1 MTMATNDMSDHSS
14 SEEDEDEDVD
24 LHDADEPM
32 YDSDDGASFTEHE
45 SSNSKEQ
52 HKPRSKTAADA
63 EFLDTMDQNQNV
75 TSITDLH
82 RSNLLRLQTQELVT
96 ACQLDLQVQEQ
107 HVQWADVAH
116 GYVSAISALIETIPA
131 TTIQHSKKSPFPLQ
145 SDKKDLDVQL
155 GNSTMGGAATA
166 TSTASGGGGGAG
178 GAGGV
183 KTSSGLQV
191 EATGC
196 YQAGIGLT
204 VPSGNANVLP
214 TLDLV
219 VKLPNSMFD
228 VKDYIRH
235 RYFDVRTVMYICMAM
250 CMTMAM

>member
-1 MTMATNDMSDHSS
+1 MSMSDHSS
-14 SEEDEDEDVD
+14 SEEDEEVD
-24 LHDADEPM
+24 LHDANEPM
-32 YDSDDGASFTEHE
+32 YDSDDGASFTNEHE
-45 SSNSKEQ
+45 SANKEEQ
-52 HKPRSKTAADA
+52 HSKPPRSKTAADA

-82 RSNLLRLQTQELVT
+82 RSNLLRLQTQELVQ
-96 ACQLDLQVQEQ
+96 ACQLDLAVQEQ

-131 TTIQHSKKSPFPLQ
+131 ATITHSKKSPFPLQ

-155 GNSTMGGAATA
+155 GSISTGEGEGSNTATA
-166 TSTASGGGGGAG
+166 TASGI
-178 GAGGV
+178 

-191 EATGC
+191 EAVGC

-219 VKLPNSMFD
+219 IKLPNSMFD

-235 RYFDVRTVMYICMAM
+235 RYFDVRTKICM
-250 CMTMAM
+250 CD

>member
-1 MTMATNDMSDHSS
+1 MTDMSDHSS
-14 SEEDEDEDVD
+14 SEEDEDVD

-32 YDSDDGASFTEHE
+32 YDSDDGASFTEHGE
-45 SSNSKEQ
+45 HGSYNNNKEGGGE
-52 HKPRSKTAADA
+52 HKPPRSKTAADA
-63 EFLDTMDQNQNV
+63 EFLDTMDHNQN
-75 TSITDLH
+75 TASITDLH

-96 ACQLDLQVQEQ
+96 ACQLDLAVQEQ

-116 GYVSAISALIETIPA
+116 GYVSAVSALIETIPA
-131 TTIQHSKKSPFPLQ
+131 ATIQHSKKSPFVLQ
-145 SDKKDLDVQL
+145 SDRKDLSVQL
-155 GNSTMGGAATA
+155 GSTDAAT
-166 TSTASGGGGGAG
+166 TAS
-178 GAGGV
+178 GV

-191 EATGC
+191 ESTGC

-219 VKLPNSMFD
+219 IKLPNSMFD

-235 RYFDVRTVMYICMAM
+235 RYFDVRNVILLSLCVVMKVIYRY
-250 CMTMAM
+250 TTQ

>member
-1 MTMATNDMSDHSS
+1 MTTTMTMSDHSS
-14 SEEDEDEDVD
+14 SEEDEDVD
-24 LHDADEPM
+24 IHDADEPA
-32 YDSDDGASFTEHE
+32 YDSDDGVSFTEQTKAE
-45 SSNSKEQ
+45 
-52 HKPRSKTAADA
+52 HKPRTSQQAADA
-63 EFLDTMDQNQNV
+63 EFLDSMDLNQNV

-96 ACQLDLQVQEQ
+96 ACQLDLGVQEQ
-107 HVQWADVAH
+107 HVQWADIAH
-116 GYVSAISALIETIPA
+116 TYVSSVTALIETIPA
-131 TTIQHSKKSPFPLQ
+131 TTITYSKKSPFALQ
-145 SDKKDLDVQL
+145 SDKKDLDIQL
-155 GNSTMGGAATA
+155 GNSLGAGDAATA
-166 TSTASGGGGGAG
+166 TAAANSAI
-178 GAGGV
+178 

-228 VKDYIRH
+228 AKDYLRH
-235 RYFDVRTVMYICMAM
+235 RYFDVRNK
-250 CMTMAM
+250 